1 MSVLTIHQRLDA
13 LLPKL
18 QDPRLLK
25 NRGIG
30 NEIGFYIFDYEPE
43 YELLVQQHVIRLK
56 SQLINPPNQLDV
68 IEVDLYKTI
77 LEILEE
83 RRVLQKAFELEASKG
98 NAALAKTITPLIRA
112 EQVITY
118 IQRKIQGSE
127 QLILMTGVGASYPLL
142 RSHTI
147 LNNLHPILDKVP
159 LVMFFPGSYDGSEL
173 RLFNTFKDDN
183 YYRAFP
189 LIPHTERY
197 L

>member
-43 YELLVQQHVIRLK
+43 YEPLVQQHVIRLK
-56 SQLINPPNQLDV
+56 SELINPPNQINV

-77 LEILEE
+77 LNILEE
-83 RRVLQKAFELEASKG
+83 RRVLQKTFELEASKG

>member
-1 MSVLTIHQRLDA
+1 MSVLTIYQRLDA

-43 YELLVQQHVIRLK
+43 YEPLVQQHVIRLK
-56 SQLINPPNQLDV
+56 SELINPPNQINV

-77 LEILEE
+77 LNILEE
-83 RRVLQKAFELEASKG
+83 RRVLQKTFELEASKG